1 RIDRGL
7 PDRAAA
13 RAAQGPGSDG
23 LDERGAGSRHDDGGI
38 RHHRECRRVSACHH
52 DYRCPRGHLHG
63 QLPAGAGHG
72 VLQARHRAGPAGPG
86 APRGHHHHASV
97 EGMRR
102 PMRLAEAL
110 QSERG
115 FTLAELLVACAIIAL
130 VMAGLLVSLQA
141 GQEAYLRGS
150 NEVEATQSVRVAI
163 ERMAQELRVAGFCPT
178 CTTAP
183 PFTAITAQSATG
195 FTIHNDCDGD
205 GVITA
210 AGTVTDAFGNVRGEQ
225 IVYAF
230 AGGALTRQET
240 GVDASPLT
248 LATGINSLTFTY
260 QDNAGVVTAGP
271 DH

>member
-1 RIDRGL
+1 
-7 PDRAAA
+7 
-13 RAAQGPGSDG
+13 
-23 LDERGAGSRHDDGGI
+23 
-38 RHHRECRRVSACHH
+38 
-52 DYRCPRGHLHG
+52 
-63 QLPAGAGHG
+63 
-72 VLQARHRAGPAGPG
+72 
-86 APRGHHHHASV
+86 
-97 EGMRR
+97 
-102 PMRLAEAL
+102 MRLTEAL
-110 QSERG
+110 GSERG

-178 CTTAP
+178 CTGAT

-195 FTIHNDCDGD
+195 FTIQNDWDGD

-210 AGTVTDAFGNVRGEQ
+210 AGTVTDGFGNVRGEQ

-230 AGGALTRQET
+230 AGGTLTRQET

-260 QDNAGVVTAGP
+260 QDNAGVVTAVP
-271 DH
+271 DNICTVVVTATTQPQFQPAATLQGRVLVTMTDSLRMRNR

>member
-1 RIDRGL
+1 
-7 PDRAAA
+7 
-13 RAAQGPGSDG
+13 
-23 LDERGAGSRHDDGGI
+23 
-38 RHHRECRRVSACHH
+38 
-52 DYRCPRGHLHG
+52 
-63 QLPAGAGHG
+63 
-72 VLQARHRAGPAGPG
+72 
-86 APRGHHHHASV
+86 
-97 EGMRR
+97 
-102 PMRLAEAL
+102 MRLAEAL
-110 QSERG
+110 RSERG

-178 CTTAP
+178 CTGAT
-183 PFTAITAQSATG
+183 PFTAITAQTATG
-195 FTIHNDCDGD
+195 FTIQNDWDGD

-210 AGTVTDAFGNVRGEQ
+210 AGTVTDGFGNARGEQ

-240 GVDASPLT
+240 GDASPLT

-260 QDNAGVVTAGP
+260 QDNAGVVTAVP
-271 DH
+271 DNIRTVVVTATTQPQFQPAATLQGRVLVTMTDSLRMRNR